1 MGSGKTTGLRSI
13 LLLRWRL
20 VSRTGEALCTSL
32 RFLGRETPQALPPCG
47 RNAGLAVQGSCL
59 PQRKRRPGIQVLS
72 GSRLTERLYVSNAGR
87 RTAGL
92 VFACGDPLVDP
103 PIWGHARS
111 RERKKR
117 TWGADG
123 PGVFSQLCRSLAAC
137 PWASYLTSLSNY
149 KKRY

>member
-20 VSRTGEALCTSL
+20 VSRRGEALCTSL

-72 GSRLTERLYVSNAGR
+72 GSRLTERLFVSNAGR

-92 VFACGDPLVDP
+92 VFACGDALVDL
-103 PIWGHARS
+103 PIWGRARS

-123 PGVFSQLCRSLAAC
+123 PGVFSQLRRSLAAC

>member
-1 MGSGKTTGLRSI
+1 MHVVAFPGTRDPPG
-13 LLLRWRL
+13 
-20 VSRTGEALCTSL
+20 
-32 RFLGRETPQALPPCG
+32 FTPRG

-59 PQRKRRPGIQVLS
+59 PQRNRRPGIQVLS

-92 VFACGDPLVDP
+92 VFACGDPLVDL
-103 PIWGHARS
+103 PIWGRARS

-123 PGVFSQLCRSLAAC
+123 PGVFSQLRRSLAAC

>member
-20 VSRTGEALCTSL
+20 VSRRGEALCTSL

-47 RNAGLAVQGSCL
+47 RNAGSCL

-92 VFACGDPLVDP
+92 VFACGDPLVDL
-103 PIWGHARS
+103 PIWGRARS

-123 PGVFSQLCRSLAAC
+123 PGVFSQLRRSLAAC

>member
-1 MGSGKTTGLRSI
+1 MHVVAFPGTRDPPGFTPLWEKCRARRPGL
-13 LLLRWRL
+13 
-20 VSRTGEALCTSL
+20 V
-32 RFLGRETPQALPPCG
+32 
-47 RNAGLAVQGSCL
+47 LASE
-59 PQRKRRPGIQVLS
+59 KRRPGIQVLS

>member
-20 VSRTGEALCTSL
+20 VSRRGEALCTL

-72 GSRLTERLYVSNAGR
+72 GSHLTERLYVSNAGR

-92 VFACGDPLVDP
+92 VFACGDPLVDL
-103 PIWGHARS
+103 PIWGRARS

-123 PGVFSQLCRSLAAC
+123 PGVFSQLRRSLAAC